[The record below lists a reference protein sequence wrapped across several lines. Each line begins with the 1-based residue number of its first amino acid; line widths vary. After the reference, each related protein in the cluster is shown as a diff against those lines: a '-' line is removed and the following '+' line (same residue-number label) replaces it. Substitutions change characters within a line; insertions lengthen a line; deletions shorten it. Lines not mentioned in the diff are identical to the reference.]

1 MNIHEYQAKDLLR
14 RFGLAVPRGRV
25 AADAVEAEAAA
36 LQLGGALCAVKA
48 QIHAG
53 GRGKAGG
60 VKLARSP
67 EEASAHAAAMLGRE
81 LRTAQTGP
89 QGRLVRKVYVEEGC
103 AIARELYLALTLD
116 RQRGRVALVASQHG
130 GMDIEEVAATRPGE
144 IHRVHVDPFVGLWP
158 SQARALAVTLGLKG
172 KTIDAFSRFAVGL
185 YEAYV
190 GTDASLVE
198 VNPLVVTKDGGVIAL
213 DAKVALDD
221 NALYRRADIAAL
233 RDVHEEDPRETQA
246 GEHGLSYVALDGD
259 IGCLVNGA
267 GLAMATMDAIKLAG
281 GAPANFLDVGGGA
294 DEEKV
299 AAAFSILLADPE
311 VKALLV
317 NIFGGIMRCDVIARG
332 IIAAA
337 KRVHLSV
344 PLVVRLEGTNVAVG
358 KEILSQSG
366 LAIIPADD
374 LGDAAQKAVAA
385 AGAASADAR
394 RAS

>member
-1 MNIHEYQAKDLLR
+1 MNIHEFQAKDLLR
-14 RFGLAVPRGRV
+14 KFGLAVPRGQV
-25 AADAVEAEAAA
+25 ATDAAEAAA
-36 LQLGGALCAVKA
+36 AAQQLGGALCAVKA

-67 EEASAHAAAMLGRE
+67 EEAANHAAGMLGRE

-89 QGRLVRKVYVEEGC
+89 TGRLVRRVYVEEGC

-116 RQRGRVALVASQHG
+116 RERGRVVLVASPAG
-130 GMDIEEVAATRPGE
+130 GMDIEEVAATRPDE
-144 IHRVHVDPFVGLWP
+144 LHRLHIDPFAGLWP
-158 SQARALAVTLGLKG
+158 SQARALAVTLGLSG
-172 KTIDAFSRFAVGL
+172 KTIESFTRFAVGL
-185 YEAYV
+185 YDAYIAS
-190 GTDASLVE
+190 DASLVE
-198 VNPLVVTKDGGVIAL
+198 VNPLVVTKEGSVVAL

-221 NALYRRADIAAL
+221 NALWRRGELAAL
-233 RDVHEEDPRETQA
+233 RDIHEEDPRETQA
-246 GEHGLSYVALDGD
+246 GEHGLSYVALEGD

-281 GAPANFLDVGGGA
+281 GSPANFLDVGGGA

-299 AAAFSILLADPE
+299 AAAFTILLADPE

-332 IIAAA
+332 VVAAA
-337 KRVHLSV
+337 RKVHLSV
-344 PLVVRLEGTNVAVG
+344 PLVVRLEGTNVAQG
-358 KEILSQSG
+358 KEILAKSG
-366 LAIIPADD
+366 LPIIAADD

>member
-1 MNIHEYQAKDLLR
+1 VNIHEYQAKDLLR
-14 RFGLAVPRGRV
+14 RFGLSVPRGQV
-25 AADAVEAEAAA
+25 ATDVTEVEAAV
-36 LQLGGALCAVKA
+36 LRLGSALCAVKA

-67 EEASAHAAAMLGRE
+67 EEAADHAAGMLGRE

-89 QGRLVRKVYVEEGC
+89 NGRLVRRVYVEEGC
-103 AIARELYLALTLD
+103 AIAQELYLALTLD
-116 RQRGRVALVASQHG
+116 RDRGRVVLVASTHG
-130 GMDIEEVAATRPGE
+130 GMDIEHVAATRPAE
-144 IHRVHVDPFVGLWP
+144 IHRLHVDPYVGLWP
-158 SQARALAVTLGLKG
+158 SQARALAVTLGLTG
-172 KTIDAFSRFAVGL
+172 RTIEAFTRFAVGL
-185 YEAYV
+185 YGVYV

-198 VNPLVVTKDGGVIAL
+198 INPLVVTKDGAVLAL
-213 DAKVALDD
+213 DAKVSLDD

-233 RDVHEEDPRETQA
+233 RDVHEEDPREAQA

-299 AAAFSILLADPE
+299 AAAFSILLSDPE

-332 IIAAA
+332 VVAAA
-337 KRVHLSV
+337 RKVHLSV
-344 PLVVRLEGTNVAVG
+344 PLVVRLEGTNVAQG
-358 KEILSQSG
+358 KEILAKSG
-366 LAIIPADD
+366 LPIIAADD

-385 AGAASADAR
+385 AGAVSADAR

>member
-14 RFGLAVPRGRV
+14 GFGLPVPRGRV
-25 AADAVEAEAAA
+25 ADDAKGAHEAA
-36 LQLGGALCAVKA
+36 LQLGGELCAVKA

-67 EEASAHAAAMLGRE
+67 EEASAHAAGMLGRE

-89 QGRLVRKVYVEEGC
+89 SGRLVRKVYVEEGC

-116 RQRGRVALVASQHG
+116 RERGQVVLIASQHG
-130 GMDIEEVAATRPGE
+130 GMDIEEVAATRPAE
-144 IHRVHVDPFVGLWP
+144 IHRIHVDPFVGLWP
-158 SQARALAVTLGLKG
+158 SQARALAVALGLAG
-172 KTIDAFSRFAVGL
+172 KTIEAFSRFAIGL
-185 YEAYV
+185 YEAYLA
-190 GTDASLVE
+190 TDASLVE
-198 VNPLVVTKDGGVIAL
+198 VNPLVVTRQGAVIAL
-213 DAKVALDD
+213 DAKVCLDD
-221 NALYRRADIAAL
+221 NALYRRGEIAAL

-299 AAAFSILLADPE
+299 AAAFSILLSDAA
-311 VKALLV
+311 VKAVLV

-332 IIAAA
+332 IVAAA
-337 KRVHLSV
+337 RKVHIGV
-344 PLVVRLEGTNVAVG
+344 PLVVRLEGTNVALG
-358 KEILSQSG
+358 KKLLAESG

-385 AGAASADAR
+385 AGAESIDAR

>member
-1 MNIHEYQAKDLLR
+1 MNLHEYQAKDLLR
-14 RFGLAVPRGRV
+14 SFGLPVPRGRV
-25 AADAVEAEAAA
+25 AFDATAAQEAA
-36 LQLGGALCAVKA
+36 LQLGGELCAVKA

-67 EEASAHAAAMLGRE
+67 EEANAHAAGMLGRE

-89 QGRLVRKVYVEEGC
+89 RGRRVRKVYVEEGC

-116 RQRGRVALVASQHG
+116 RERGQVVLVASTHG
-130 GMDIEEVAATRPGE
+130 GMDIEEVAATRPAE
-144 IHRVHVDPFVGLWP
+144 ILRVHVDPFVGLWP
-158 SQARALAVTLGLKG
+158 SQARALAVALGLSG
-172 KTIDAFSRFAVGL
+172 KTIEAFTRFAVGL
-185 YEAYV
+185 YEAYLAI
-190 GTDASLVE
+190 DAALVE
-198 VNPLVVTKDGGVIAL
+198 VNPLVVTRQGGVVAL
-213 DAKVALDD
+213 DAKISLDD
-221 NALYRRADIAAL
+221 NALYRRGEIAAL

-267 GLAMATMDAIKLAG
+267 GLAMATMDAIRLAG

-299 AAAFSILLADPE
+299 AAAFSILLSDAS
-311 VKALLV
+311 VKAVLV

-332 IIAAA
+332 IVAAA
-337 KRVHLSV
+337 RKVHIGV
-344 PLVVRLEGTNVAVG
+344 PLVVRLEGTNVALG
-358 KEILSQSG
+358 KKLLAESG

-374 LGDAAQKAVAA
+374 LGDAAARAVEAA
-385 AGAASADAR
+385 AACCER